1 MSQQTLKY
9 TLLSKNV
16 LTLDEA
22 ELYELSQL
30 AGVTLDPNVFK
41 IILDLL
47 KMNVAPVAVLQML
60 MSMLGQQRRKTVP
73 SAGDHGKEN
82 GQSRITE
89 HDPRYDRSR
98 EQRVTSGSRGRI
110 PSGSKR
116 TDYRR

>member
-30 AGVTLDPNVFK
+30 AGITLDPNVFK

-47 KMNVAPVAVLQML
+47 KMNVAPTAVLQML
-60 MSMLGQQRRKTVP
+60 MSMLGQQRRKPVL
-73 SAGDHGKEN
+73 SAGERGKEN
-82 GQSRITE
+82 GQGRTIDS
-89 HDPRYDRSR
+89 DPRYDRNR
-98 EQRVTSGSRGRI
+98 EQRAGSRGRVL
-110 PSGSKR
+110 SGSSKR
-116 TDYRR
+116 TDFRR

>member
-41 IILDLL
+41 
-47 KMNVAPVAVLQML
+47 
-60 MSMLGQQRRKTVP
+60 
-73 SAGDHGKEN
+73 
-82 GQSRITE
+82 
-89 HDPRYDRSR
+89 
-98 EQRVTSGSRGRI
+98 
-110 PSGSKR
+110 
-116 TDYRR
+116 